1 MSPGLRMEFTPCRVY
16 VWDGWWVH
24 RASYGGILSTFVCI
38 PSILKKEMSF
48 DVDFM
53 WITDC
58 DESVKLRVCLTKTV
72 GTETQA
78 RPGSRVGAHLEEE
91 FWRIVITFEL
101 RA

>member
-1 MSPGLRMEFTPCRVY
+1 M
-16 VWDGWWVH
+16 H
-24 RASYGGILSTFVCI
+24 RASYGILSTFVCI
-38 PSILKKEMSF
+38 QSILKKEMSF
-48 DVDFM
+48 DVDFV

-78 RPGSRVGAHLEEE
+78 RPGSRAGAHLEEE
-91 FWRIVITFEL
+91 FYCIVITFEL